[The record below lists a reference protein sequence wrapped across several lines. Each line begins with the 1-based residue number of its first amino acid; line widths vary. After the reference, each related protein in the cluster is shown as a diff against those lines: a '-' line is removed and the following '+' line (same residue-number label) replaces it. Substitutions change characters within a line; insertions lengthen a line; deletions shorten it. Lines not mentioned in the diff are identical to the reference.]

1 MGSVFGVSTV
11 IGPLLGGF
19 FVDNSSWRWIF
30 YINLPLG
37 VLASP

>member
-1 MGSVFGVSTV
+1 VFGLATV

-19 FVDNSSWRWIF
+19 LVEHLSWRWIF

-37 VLASP
+37 IISLA